1 MKEENFNIPTDSYFL
16 PECPSPEE
24 FLDDNNFLS
33 SEVKPE
39 NIFEDQAK
47 DNSEA
52 QLSSKILNFPFT
64 LDSYQLIY
72 IKKKEDLEFGGE
84 ECKVI
89 LGNLKTIRYDEPI
102 LKLTFFSKDRKT
114 PLNLDDFP
122 NEMNSLK
129 INLGIE
135 FISIFQNKLF
145 IQCENENSTNEAY
158 VSLQK
163 SSTLFDLLYDEERSI
178 NSLEEPNKGIN
189 SLFNSN
195 KKKNDNSPYEQQL
208 SDKKEKK
215 IGMFNKFDAPIL
227 NKKDEDLFFNNNKKN
242 ICNIIQNNEEKNSKI
257 NMDNTKNQNIHLN
270 NSSAKEECPTKKKSP
285 IILPQLFPSFL
296 FPLNNLQKNQPPINP
311 SLLLQMTTINPF
323 ILQTALAMQNLLKM
337 KQLNQKATDNKEK
350 KSTSN
355 DIKVFNGKN
364 DNIKSNKN
372 SDSDNNKS
380 TNNIKESST
389 NSNSSS
395 SSNESSPSSNYQ
407 QPNNNINNININ
419 FNIPNINFGL
429 FNGFNFNNVA
439 NSSSNSNNN
448 INNNV
453 FQNDNLKINE
463 NIKNNESTNNEN
475 YSNSNLERIVLNK
488 KYKEYIPKSNKEKE
502 IEKEKEKEK
511 EKDVEFHTKS
521 TRDYKYKYVS
531 RYIVQIENEKNFPVT
546 KMIIGNNGKLL
557 RKILLDN
564 CINYGDHTTKIRL
577 RGKGSGYKEGP
588 KNEESKD
595 PMELCISSLNMISY
609 MRCSQAI
616 ENLLLQVYYQ
626 YYLYQCNNNMNLD
639 KNNNND
645 LNNNKEIKD
654 KNGCPIIMKKIL
666 KYQYVVNR
674 YNTLVKEEKR
684 KKKEEELK
692 QANQNNNYNN
702 KDVNH
707 E

>member
-24 FLDDNNFLS
+24 ISDDNNFHS
-33 SEVKPE
+33 SEAKPE
-39 NIFEDQAK
+39 NIFEDPGK

-72 IKKKEDLEFGGE
+72 IKSKEDPEFGGE
-84 ECKVI
+84 ECKII
-89 LGNLKTIRYDEPI
+89 LGNLEKLRYDEPI
-102 LKLTFFSKDRKT
+102 LKLTFFSKDRRT
-114 PLNLDDFP
+114 PLNLNDFP

-189 SLFNSN
+189 SLYNSG
-195 KKKNDNSPYEQQL
+195 KKNNDNSSYEEQL

-215 IGMFNKFDAPIL
+215 TGMFNKFDAPIL
-227 NKKDEDLFFNNNKKN
+227 NNKDEDLFFNSNKRN
-242 ICNIIQNNEEKNSKI
+242 IWNINQNNEEKNSKI
-257 NMDNTKNQNIHLN
+257 VMDSTKNQSIPNQNQN
-270 NSSAKEECPTKKKSP
+270 NSSFKEESPTKKKSP
-285 IILPQLFPSFL
+285 ITFPSQLFPSFI
-296 FPLNNLQKNQPPINP
+296 FPLNNLQKNQSPINP
-311 SLLLQMTTINPF
+311 SLLLQMTKINPF
-323 ILQTALAMQNLLKM
+323 ILQTALAMQNLIKM
-337 KQLNQKATDNKEK
+337 QQLNLKTTDNKEK
-350 KSTSN
+350 KSPLN
-355 DIKVFNGKN
+355 IFNGKN
-364 DNIKSNKN
+364 DILKSNKN
-372 SDSDNNKS
+372 IESG
-380 TNNIKESST
+380 NNISSNNNKESST

-395 SSNESSPSSNYQ
+395 SSKESSPSSNYQ
-407 QPNNNINNININ
+407 QPKNNINNININ

-429 FNGFNFNNVA
+429 FNGFNFNNA
-439 NSSSNSNNN
+439 TNSISNPNNN
-448 INNNV
+448 INNNI
-453 FQNDNLKINE
+453 FQNDITNNLKINE
-463 NIKNNESTNNEN
+463 KNKNNVSTNNEEDN
-475 YSNSNLERIVLNK
+475 NSNLERIVLNK
-488 KYKEYIPKSNKEKE
+488 KYKEYIPKKNKEKE
-502 IEKEKEKEK
+502 LEKEK

-557 RKILLDN
+557 RKILVDN

-626 YYLYQCNNNMNLD
+626 YYLYQCNNNMTSD

-692 QANQNNNYNN
+692 QANKNNINN
-702 KDVNH
+702 KDINH
-707 E
+707 I

>member
-16 PECPSPEE
+16 PESHSSEE
-24 FLDDNNFLS
+24 LSDDNNFLS

-39 NIFEDQAK
+39 NIFEDQGK

-72 IKKKEDLEFGGE
+72 LKNKEDPELGGE
-84 ECKVI
+84 ECNII
-89 LGNLKTIRYDEPI
+89 LGNLEKIRYDEPI
-102 LKLTFFSKDRKT
+102 LKLTFFNKDRRK
-114 PLNLDDFP
+114 PLNLNDYP
-122 NEMNSLK
+122 NELNSLT

-145 IQCENENSTNEAY
+145 IQCENENSTKEAY

-178 NSLEEPNKGIN
+178 NSLEESNKGIMLN
-189 SLFNSN
+189 TD
-195 KKKNDNSPYEQQL
+195 KKNNEISTYEEQL

-215 IGMFNKFDAPIL
+215 TGMYNKFDAPIL
-227 NKKDEDLFFNNNKKN
+227 NKKDEDLFSNSNKKN
-242 ICNIIQNNEEKNSKI
+242 IWNINQNNEEKNNKI
-257 NMDNTKNQNIHLN
+257 DNTKNPNIPNQN
-270 NSSAKEECPTKKKSP
+270 NSSIKEESPNKKKSP
-285 IILPQLFPSFL
+285 IMLPSQLFPSFL
-296 FPLNNLQKNQPPINP
+296 FPFNNLPKNQPSINP
-311 SLLLQMTTINPF
+311 SLLLQMTKINPF
-323 ILQTALAMQNLLKM
+323 ILQTALAMQNLIKSQ
-337 KQLNQKATDNKEK
+337 QLNQKTADNKEK
-350 KSTSN
+350 ITINNTKE
-355 DIKVFNGKN
+355 VFNGKN
-364 DNIKSNKN
+364 APIKANKN
-372 SDSDNNKS
+372 NESENNTS
-380 TNNIKESST
+380 LNHNKESST

-407 QPNNNINNININ
+407 QPKNNINNININ

-429 FNGFNFNNVA
+429 LNGFNFNNLT
-439 NSSSNSNNN
+439 NGFSNSNNN
-448 INNNV
+448 VNNILNNDLINNIN
-453 FQNDNLKINE
+453 NLKINE
-463 NIKNNESTNNEN
+463 DIKNNDSSTNKEGDN
-475 YSNSNLERIVLNK
+475 NSNLERIVLNK
-488 KYKEYIPKSNKEKE
+488 KYKEYIPKNNKD
-502 IEKEKEKEK
+502 KEKEK

-626 YYLYQCNNNMNLD
+626 YYLYQCNNNMISDN
-639 KNNNND
+639 NNNND

-666 KYQYVVNR
+666 KYQYIVNR

-692 QANQNNNYNN
+692 LANQNNNYK
-702 KDVNH
+702 KDINTI
-707 E
+707 